1 MPMFRFYVV
10 PVLFLPGLLYSQ
22 GTISVDAITAM
33 QVCSND
39 KTASIGPCATAPRPV
54 SKTNPTYPEKARQ
67 KRKQGTVR
75 LGLIVSKD
83 GSATG
88 VHVVN
93 SVDKDIDQAAIDA
106 VSQWKFEP
114 GTYQGNPVDVE
125 LTVEVNFR
133 LSTNPTSNAA
143 PGGTSQANGDAED
156 VRNLYS
162 DASEAYNR
170 GDYATAKN
178 LLRRATSMAPQNSY
192 AWNQLGRAL
201 MAMNELEAAGNAFET
216 AIQKDPASRDAYN
229 NLGLV
234 YWRQR
239 KYEDAAAQFGKQ
251 IVINPQDHYAHRNL
265 GMMLRDQKKCSDAM
279 PELQRALAITP
290 NHPET
295 LLAEGE
301 CDLDLGNRAKGI
313 SELQQATS
321 TSSAPNIFNSAAY
334 ALAKRSIELDM
345 AEKWSEACLA
355 IEKTRLQSVS
365 LDHLTAE
372 QLNYVY
378 WTSTYW
384 DTRGWIYFLRGDKAH
399 ARSYVMASWSLRQDP
414 TVGDHLGRIYDEL
427 DMKEDARRTYAMAV
441 ASADKPT
448 RANIDPDDIADAKRR
463 LERLAGSN
471 ADKDPARAQAALS
484 AMSVLTVPN
493 AGEVSASGDF
503 SVLLVAEGLPQIR
516 QVSGDTSLAK
526 FAESLQAA
534 KFPLHLPESAGVG
547 IPLRGT
553 LTCHS
558 EEPQCRFTWLSPEEA
573 VNLVR
578 NEMAAAS
585 ATPAPS
591 TRDPHIYASTAM
603 GMRVS
608 LPDEWKLIRE
618 EPGSFS
624 RPRNAMF
631 GKSGTTAMFMLTRE
645 HMEGSSQLYQKMIEA
660 FFSKRQDY
668 KRAGEEVVRRDGLT
682 GTRWNVSWNENGVPY
697 TSVMEMYSVGD
708 DHYRVTT
715 LAPTELYSRY
725 AETFENILR
734 SVQFPVLRANP
745 QLVDPA
751 K

>member
-1 MPMFRFYVV
+1 MFRFYLV
-10 PVLFLPGLLYSQ
+10 PVLLLPSVLYSQ

-39 KTASIGPCATAPRPV
+39 KAASTGPCATAPRPV

-67 KRKQGTVR
+67 KRKQGTVS

-106 VSQWKFEP
+106 VSQWRFEP

-125 LTVEVNFR
+125 LTVQVNFR
-133 LSTNPTSNAA
+133 LSTNPPPNAA
-143 PGGTSQANGDAED
+143 PSGTSPAANGDTED
-156 VRNLYS
+156 FRNLYS

-170 GDYATAKN
+170 GDYATATN
-178 LLRRATSMAPQNSY
+178 LLRRATSMAPQNSN
-192 AWNQLGRAL
+192 AWNELGRAL
-201 MAMNELEAAGNAFET
+201 MAMNELNAAANAFET
-216 AIQKDPASRDAYN
+216 AIQKDPASRNAYN

-239 KYEDAAAQFGKQ
+239 KYEEAAAQFSKQ

-279 PELQRALAITP
+279 PELQKALAITP

-321 TSSAPNIFNSAAY
+321 TSSAPNVFNSAAY
-334 ALAKRSIELDM
+334 ALAKRTIELDM

-378 WTSTYW
+378 WTSAYW

-399 ARSYVMASWSLRQDP
+399 ARSYVTASWSLRQDP
-414 TVGDHLGRIYDEL
+414 TVGEHLGRIYDEL

-471 ADKDPARAQAALS
+471 ADKEIERAQVALN

-493 AGEVSASGDF
+493 AGQISGSGDF
-503 SVLLVAEGLPQIR
+503 NVLLVAEESPQIR

-534 KFPLHLPESAGVG
+534 KFPVHLPESAGVG

-558 EEPQCRFTWLSPEEA
+558 EEPQCRFTWLNPEEA

-578 NEMAAAS
+578 TEMAAAS

-591 TRDPHIYASTAM
+591 TRDPHVYDSPAM

-608 LPDEWKLIRE
+608 LPDEWTLMRE

-631 GKSGTTAMFMLTRE
+631 GKSGTAAMFMLTRE
-645 HMEGSSQLYQKMIEA
+645 HMEGSSELYQKMIEA
-660 FFSKRQDY
+660 FFYKRQDY
-668 KRAGEEVVRRDGLT
+668 KRAGEEAVKRDGLT

-708 DHYRVTT
+708 DHYRLTT
-715 LAPTELYSRY
+715 LAPTEVYSRY
-725 AETFENILR
+725 AETFENILH
-734 SVQFPVLRANP
+734 SVQFPLLHANP
-745 QLVDPA
+745 QLVDPM

>member
-1 MPMFRFYVV
+1 MFRFYLV
-10 PVLFLPGLLYSQ
+10 PVLLLPGLLYSQ
-22 GTISVDAITAM
+22 DTISIDAITTM
-33 QVCSND
+33 KVCGIE
-39 KTASIGPCATAPRPV
+39 KAASTDPCATAPRPLRR
-54 SKTNPTYPEKARQ
+54 TNPTYPDKARQ
-67 KRKQGTVR
+67 KRKQGTVS
-75 LGLIVSKD
+75 LGLIVAKD
-83 GSATG
+83 GSATN

-93 SVDKDIDQAAIDA
+93 SVDTDIDQAAIDA

-114 GTYQGNPVDVE
+114 GTYQGDPVDVE
-125 LTVEVNFR
+125 LTVQVNFR
-133 LSTNPTSNAA
+133 LSTNPPPNAA
-143 PGGTSQANGDAED
+143 PSGTSPVAKGDAED
-156 VRNLYS
+156 FRNLYS

-170 GDYATAKN
+170 GDYVTATN
-178 LLRRATSMAPQNSY
+178 LLRRATSMAPQNSN
-192 AWNQLGRAL
+192 AWNELGRAL
-201 MAMNELEAAGNAFET
+201 MAMNELSAAANAFET
-216 AIQKDPASRDAYN
+216 AIQNDPASRNAYN
-229 NLGLV
+229 NLGMV

-239 KYEDAAAQFGKQ
+239 KYEEAAAEFTKQ
-251 IVINPQDHYAHRNL
+251 ILINPQDHYAHRNL
-265 GMMLRDQKKCSDAM
+265 GMMLRDEKKCSDAM
-279 PELQRALAITP
+279 PELQKALAITP

-321 TSSAPNIFNSAAY
+321 TSSAPNVFNSAAY
-334 ALAKRSIELDM
+334 ALAKRSIELEM

-365 LDHLTAE
+365 LDHLTAD

-378 WTSTYW
+378 WTSAYW
-384 DTRGWIYFLRGDKAH
+384 DTRGWIYFLRGDRAH
-399 ARSYVMASWSLRQDP
+399 AQSYVTASWSLRQDP

-427 DMKEDARRTYAMAV
+427 DMKEDAKRTYAMAV

-448 RANIDPDDIADAKRR
+448 RASIDPDDIADAKRR
-463 LERLAGSN
+463 LEKLAGSG
-471 ADKDPARAQAALS
+471 ADKEIERAQVALS

-493 AGEVSASGDF
+493 AGGVSGSGDF
-503 SVLLVAEGLPQIR
+503 SVLLVAEGAPQILP
-516 QVSGDTSLAK
+516 VSGDTPLAK
-526 FAESLQAA
+526 FAESLRAA
-534 KFPLHLPESAGVG
+534 KFPVHLPESTGVD

-553 LTCHS
+553 LTCNS
-558 EEPQCRFTWLSPEEA
+558 GEPECRFTWLSPEEA

-578 NEMAAAS
+578 TEMAAAS

-591 TRDPHIYASTAM
+591 TRDPHIYDSPAM

-608 LPDEWKLIRE
+608 LPDEWKLMRE

-624 RPRNAMF
+624 QPRNAMF
-631 GKSGTTAMFMLTRE
+631 GKSGTVAMFMLTRE
-645 HMEGSSQLYQKMIEA
+645 HMEGSPQLYRKMLEA

-668 KRAGEEVVRRDGLT
+668 RRAGEEAVKRDGLT

-697 TSVMEMYSVGD
+697 TSVMEIYSVGD

-715 LAPTELYSRY
+715 LAPTEVYTRY

-734 SVQFPVLRANP
+734 SVQFPLLRANP

>member
-1 MPMFRFYVV
+1 MFRVY
-10 PVLFLPGLLYSQ
+10 PVFLLLLPGLLYAQS
-22 GTISVDAITAM
+22 TISVDAITTM
-33 QVCSND
+33 RVCGKDNAGS
-39 KTASIGPCATAPRPV
+39 TGPCATAPRLIN
-54 SKTNPTYPEKARQ
+54 KTNPAYPEKARR
-67 KRKQGTVR
+67 KRKQGTVT
-75 LGLIVSKD
+75 LGLTVTKD
-83 GSATG
+83 GSTTG

-93 SVDKDIDQAAIDA
+93 GVDKDIDQAAIDA

-125 LTVEVNFR
+125 LAVLVNFR
-133 LSTNPTSNAA
+133 LSADPPQNAA
-143 PGGTSQANGDAED
+143 PIGTSPAANGGMED
-156 VRNLYS
+156 FRNLYS
-162 DASEAYNR
+162 DASEAFSR
-170 GDYATAKN
+170 GDYETATN
-178 LLRRATSMAPQNSY
+178 LLRRATSVAPQNSN
-192 AWNQLGRAL
+192 AWNELGRAL
-201 MAMNELEAAGNAFET
+201 MAMNELDAAANAFET
-216 AIQKDPASRDAYN
+216 SIQKDPASRNAYN

-239 KYEDAAAQFGKQ
+239 KYEQATAQFSEQ

-279 PELQRALAITP
+279 PELQKALAITP

-321 TSSAPNIFNSAAY
+321 TSSAPNVFNSAAY

-378 WTSTYW
+378 WTSAYW
-384 DTRGWIYFLRGDKAH
+384 DTRGWIYFLRGDKVH
-399 ARSYVMASWSLRQDP
+399 ARSYVTASWSLRQDP
-414 TVGDHLGRIYDEL
+414 TVGDHLGQIYDEL
-427 DMKEDARRTYAMAV
+427 GMKEDAKRTYAMAV

-448 RANIDPDDIADAKRR
+448 RATIDPDDITDAKGR
-463 LERLAGSN
+463 LERLAGD
-471 ADKDPARAQAALS
+471 AVDKEIERARVALS

-493 AGEVSASGDF
+493 AGGISGSADF
-503 SVLLVAEGLPQIR
+503 NVLLVAEGSPQIR

-526 FAESLQAA
+526 SAELLQSA
-534 KFPLHLPESAGVG
+534 KFPVHLPESAGLG

-558 EEPQCRFTWLSPEEA
+558 EESQCRFTWLSSEEA

-578 NEMAAAS
+578 AEMAAAS
-585 ATPAPS
+585 ATPPPS
-591 TRDPHIYASTAM
+591 MRDPHVYDSPAM

-608 LPDEWKLIRE
+608 LPDEWKLMRE

-624 RPRNAMF
+624 QPRNAMF
-631 GKSGTTAMFMLTRE
+631 GKSGTAAMFMLTRE
-645 HMEGSSQLYQKMIEA
+645 RMEGSPELYQKMIEA
-660 FFSKRQDY
+660 SFSTRQDY
-668 KRAGEEVVRRDGLT
+668 KRAGEEAVKRDGLT
-682 GTRWNVSWNENGVPY
+682 GTRWNVSWNQNGVPY
-697 TSVMEMYSVGD
+697 TSVMEIYSVGD

-715 LAPTELYSRY
+715 LAPTEVYSRY
-725 AETFENILR
+725 AETFENIMH
-734 SVQFPVLRANP
+734 SVQFPLLHATP
-745 QLVDPA
+745 ELLDPT